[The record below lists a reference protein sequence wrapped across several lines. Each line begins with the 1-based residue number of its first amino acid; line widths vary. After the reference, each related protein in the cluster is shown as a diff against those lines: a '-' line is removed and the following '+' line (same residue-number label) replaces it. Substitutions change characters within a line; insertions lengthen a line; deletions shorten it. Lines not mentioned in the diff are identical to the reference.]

1 MECADRNPQCG
12 LPPRLLR
19 KVNIVVSPEGA
30 PSPAAQER
38 ALADLCAKLLNT
50 LDGDVLPMAHLD
62 SLVAHSN
69 IADTAADRRSL
80 ATDLIAT
87 LLKQGRLL
95 VGDVVGGDPAYIQPW
110 TGTHADIIN
119 SVRDR
124 YVRDYANT
132 HGWDLSIWLSLND
145 PERIWEDTESTAR

>member
-1 MECADRNPQCG
+1 MERGRNPQRG

-30 PSPAAQER
+30 PPHAAQER
-38 ALADLCAKLLNT
+38 ALADLCAKLLDS

-62 SLVAHSN
+62 ALVAHSD

-124 YVRDYANT
+124 YVRDYENT

-145 PERIWEDTESTAR
+145 PERVWDNTESAVR

>member
-1 MECADRNPQCG
+1 MEYAARHHDR
-12 LPPRLLR
+12 LPSRLLR

-30 PSPAAQER
+30 PPHAAQER
-38 ALADLCAKLLNT
+38 ALADLCAKLLDS

-62 SLVAHSN
+62 SLVAHSD
-69 IADTAADRRSL
+69 IADTADDRRSL
-80 ATDLIAT
+80 ATDLIAA

-119 SVRDR
+119 NVRNR

-132 HGWDLSIWLSLND
+132 RGWDLSIWLSLND
-145 PERIWEDTESTAR
+145 PERIWDKTEPTAR